1 MFAKPG
7 DWLIVELAG
16 TGKPA
21 RRARILEVA
30 SPDGAPPYR
39 VRWLDTGRESLYFP
53 GDDAH
58 VMTREELTA
67 LDERMAR
74 RASAFQ
80 RAVVAQRRG
89 AS

>member
-7 DWLIVELAG
+7 DWLIVEIAG

-39 VRWLDTGRESLYFP
+39 VRWLDTGREGLYFP
-53 GDDAH
+53 GDDTH
-58 VMTREELTA
+58 VLTQDELTA
-67 LDERMAR
+67 LDERMAT
-74 RASAFQ
+74 RAAAFQ
-80 RAVVAQRRG
+80 RHLIAQRRG